1 MIVVPDAEIREAGV
15 VAVVVIAVRAPAWT
29 VDHYRAVSV
38 DHKPFALAGSKL
50 ANMTP
55 RLGDHLYASRWVR
68 VVIPLPTKR
77 RGPVRNPGCNM
88 APAHCCPV
96 LQCEYSVRNLVELA
110 RSLST
115 LVPLVGV

>member
-38 DHKPFALAGSKL
+38 YHKSFALAGSKL
-50 ANMTP
+50 VNMTT

-68 VVIPLPTKR
+68 VVTPLPTNR
-77 RGPVRNPGCNM
+77 SGPGRKAGWNM
-88 APAHCCPV
+88 APAHGCAV
-96 LQCEYSVRNLVELA
+96 LPCDQSVQNLVVLA
-110 RSLST
+110 RSLT
-115 LVPLVGV
+115 